1 MEPRCEVPL
10 ETSEGSVG
18 MFFLPSLGST
28 VSALFTIWW
37 NTSGKKTVLQYLILP
52 CFWNIII
59 MIFVS
64 FKCDYSS
71 SKAFPVY
78 A

>member
-1 MEPRCEVPL
+1 MPL
-10 ETSEGSVG
+10 ETSWDGSAREARG
-18 MFFLPSLGST
+18 CFSSPLSDLRFQHSSPSAGTLERRKQ
-28 VSALFTIWW
+28 F
-37 NTSGKKTVLQYLILP
+37 LQYLILP
-52 CFWNIII
+52 CFWNIAI